1 MVQAVVSV
9 RAEHSYPVSLLTRI
23 PRTGTL
29 APNQPVRGIL
39 VNKLRV
45 AVWPLAVGLLGY
57 CALLAFWWSG
67 SHPSSLPG
75 LFSFRS
81 ATWGDG
87 LLLPLLALS
96 LRVLTERL
104 SRRNHVDN
112 ARRRTTCVVAV
123 FAGAALGTAVVLSWI
138 LEDHPV
144 LNWTLPHP
152 HSLNAAGVWHA
163 VFLVVASAL
172 FAALGADFVLHL
184 RHAGVSDVRKS
195 LTSSWACV
203 VLASIAG
210 YAWLGI
216 ADATRADASVGGT
229 TSLVVLAAGL
239 CVVLAGLLLVPGGM
253 CLEYVNTLV
262 TASLLTLCVLTVAVS
277 DAHMGALT
285 YAALL
290 SAAGAGAGLAA
301 TTAEASHV
309 SAVEA
314 LGVCALFGA
323 VTVYVS
329 SRHTGNLWIT
339 MLAPF
344 AATAGAAA
352 LRWLRS
358 QVTHMAHQSP
368 FTGAYGV
375 AAGISS
381 CLLASSV
388 FAAWLSQ
395 REGHEYI
402 TGGFILTIVGA
413 VLGGVFFQYF
423 KTDFEELIRLEADPA
438 LRSPD
443 HEPSRAQRRAA
454 TKVWVRLASYCTAA
468 FSAILVLTIA
478 LAPSLGWHGGSGRI
492 EWHLLAV
499 AGGVTALLALSL
511 LRPLTVAA
519 SSWAYPEGDPRNVP
533 QALQFPAWRCAGAG
547 LLVATAATAALAY
560 DGTFNALAVAQCV
573 MMTLFAM
580 ESILGN
586 GCWLHMAKLTR
597 ASRSA
602 AATTTMAAGLVMYWS
617 LTGLIRPHGH
627 AAVVGRSLLAW
638 ICCVAVVFVLVE
650 VATAAV
656 YTAGGR
662 AYQTDYPPVKG
673 TAQDAFLLSILWL
686 TLGWLPQTVLT
697 HVPQHTNERWAAV
710 GTILAGFMLTFCPP
724 FLWALENNDTHVCRQ
739 RALLMPDEPP
749 PDYGPTL
756 SESSIARI
764 KHLPSRIT
772 RFAEAVDNDEGV
784 GTSRNQDGRPFMH
797 RLSGHTAAQNAIALA
812 LVAVSVVGAAG
823 LTSGFA
829 SGQEPPTLP

>member
-1 MVQAVVSV
+1 
-9 RAEHSYPVSLLTRI
+9 
-23 PRTGTL
+23 
-29 APNQPVRGIL
+29 
-39 VNKLRV
+39 VNKLRI
-45 AVWPLAVGLLGY
+45 AAWSLAVVLLGY
-57 CALLAFWWSG
+57 CALLAFWRSG
-67 SHPSSLPG
+67 SYPSSLPG

-104 SRRNHVDN
+104 SQRHHVDD
-112 ARRRTTCVVAV
+112 ARRCTIVAV
-123 FAGAALGTAVVLSWI
+123 AAFAGAALGMAVVLSWI

-144 LNWTLPHP
+144 LNWTLPKP

-163 VFLVVASAL
+163 VFLVAASAL
-172 FAALGADFVLHL
+172 FMALGADFVLHL
-184 RHAGVSDVRKS
+184 RHADVADVRKS
-195 LTSSWACV
+195 LTSSWACT

-216 ADATRADASVGGT
+216 ADATRADASLGGT
-229 TSLVVLAAGL
+229 TSLVVLAVGL

-253 CLEYVNTLV
+253 RLEYVNTLV
-262 TASLLTLCVLTVAVS
+262 TASLLTLCVLTVAAA

-301 TTAEASHV
+301 TTDEASHV

-314 LGVCALFGA
+314 LGVCALFGT

-329 SRHTGNLWIT
+329 TRHTGNLWIT

-344 AATAGAAA
+344 VATAGAAA

-358 QVTHMAHQSP
+358 HVTHMAHQSP

-423 KTDFEELIRLEADPA
+423 KTDFEKLMTIEGDPA
-438 LRSPD
+438 RRLPD
-443 HEPSRAQRRAA
+443 HVPSPAQRRAA
-454 TKVWVRLASYCTAA
+454 TKVWLRLASYCTAA

-478 LAPSLGWHGGSGRI
+478 LAPSLGWRGGNGRI
-492 EWHLLAV
+492 EWHLLGV
-499 AGGVTALLALSL
+499 AGGVTAILTLSL
-511 LRPLTVAA
+511 LRPLTVAVA
-519 SSWAYPEGDPRNVP
+519 SRAHPEGDPRNAP
-533 QALQFPAWRCAGAG
+533 QASEFPAWWCAGAG
-547 LLVATAATAALAY
+547 LLVAGVATAALVH
-560 DGTFNALAVAQCV
+560 DRTFNALAVAQCV

-602 AATTTMAAGLVMYWS
+602 AATVTVAAGLVMYWS
-617 LTGLIRPHGH
+617 LTGLIRPHGRG
-627 AAVVGRSLLAW
+627 AVVGRSLLVW
-638 ICCVAVVFVLVE
+638 ICCVAVVFVLAE
-650 VATAAV
+650 VATAVV
-656 YTAGGR
+656 YMAGGR

-673 TAQDAFLLSILWL
+673 AAQDAFLLSILWL

-697 HVPQHTNERWAAV
+697 HVPEHATERWAAV

-739 RALLMPDEPP
+739 RRLLMPDAPAP
-749 PDYGPTL
+749 GYGPTL
-756 SESSIARI
+756 SDSSITRI
-764 KHLPSRIT
+764 KHLPSRIA
-772 RFAEAVDNDEGV
+772 RFAKAVDDDEGV
-784 GTSRNQDGRPFMH
+784 GTTRNQDPPAFMD

-823 LTSGFA
+823 LTSGFT
-829 SGQEPPTLP
+829 SRQEPPTPL